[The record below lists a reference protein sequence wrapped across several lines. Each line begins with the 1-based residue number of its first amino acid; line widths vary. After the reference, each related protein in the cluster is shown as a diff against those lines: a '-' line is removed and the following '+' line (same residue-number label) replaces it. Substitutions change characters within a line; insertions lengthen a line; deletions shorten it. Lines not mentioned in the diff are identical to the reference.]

1 MARYDP
7 FQDFLD
13 DQRRIWAVVA
23 AAAGLLLLVACSDAR
38 TVAYYRQHDAER
50 AAKLDKCLAQGAN
63 TPDCLNARQAEFEAR
78 GIPAKDGSAN

>member
-13 DQRRIWAVVA
+13 DQRRIWAVVG

-38 TVAYYRQHDAER
+38 TVAYYKQNAPER
-50 AAKLDKCLAQGAN
+50 AARLDQCLGQGSDTA
-63 TPDCLNARQAEFEAR
+63 DCRNARQAEFEVR
-78 GIPAKDGSAN
+78 GIAARDGRAL